1 MGPALST
8 GSGAQAPPGVW
19 TEVVGQ
25 QVAVQ
30 LLRDTVARASAPESS
45 ASPAHA
51 WLFTGPPG
59 SGRSTAAR
67 AFAAALQ
74 CDRGGCGE
82 CHSCR
87 MVLAG
92 SHPDVLVTATEATII
107 STDEARGLIQHAQRR
122 PSVGRWRVMLVEDA
136 DRLHER
142 AENALLKAIEE
153 PPARTIWL
161 LCAPSPEDVLVT
173 IRSRCRPVR
182 LRVPSVAAVAAL
194 LVKRGADPAVAAFA
208 ARAAQSHVG
217 RAQRL
222 ATDDDARIRRREV
235 LDLAFAVRGVGDAVL
250 RAGQLVEIANE
261 EAGAATG
268 DRDARE
274 KSSLLRALGYEGES
288 RLPPSI
294 RAQVRT
300 MEGEQK
306 KRANRF
312 KRDVVDRALLDL
324 LSVYRDVLVVQLGA
338 DVELVNGAERERIVR
353 LARDASPEATLR
365 RMDAIGEA
373 RLRIV
378 TNASPL
384 MVVEAMAVQLVTT
397 T

>member
-1 MGPALST
+1 M
-8 GSGAQAPPGVW
+8 
-19 TEVVGQ
+19 VGQ
-25 QVAVQ
+25 AEAVEQ
-30 LLRDTVARASAPESS
+30 LSSTVRRARPEGGGR
-45 ASPAHA
+45 SPAHA

-74 CDRGGCGE
+74 CPDGGCGR
-82 CHSCR
+82 CRSCR
-87 MVLAG
+87 TVLGG

-107 STDEARGLIQHAQRR
+107 DVKTARGLIQQAQRR

-136 DRLHER
+136 DRLNDPG
-142 AENALLKAIEE
+142 ANALLKAIEE
-153 PPARTIWL
+153 PPPRTIWL

-173 IRSRCRPVR
+173 VRSRCRPVR
-182 LRVPSVAAVAAL
+182 LRVPSVQDVAAL
-194 LVKRGADPAVAAFA
+194 LVRRGAEPAIAAFA

-217 RAQRL
+217 RAHRL

-250 RAGQLVEIANE
+250 RAGQLVDIANE
-261 EAGAATG
+261 EAGASTG

-274 KSSLLRALGYEGES
+274 KAALLRALGYEGES
-288 RLPPSI
+288 RLPPPI

-300 MEGEQK
+300 LEADQK

-324 LSVYRDVLVVQLGA
+324 LSVYRDVLVVQLSA
-338 DVELVNGAERERIVR
+338 DVDLVNGSERDRVAR
-353 LARDASPEATLR
+353 LARDSSPELTLR

-384 MVVEAMAVQLVTT
+384 MVVEAMAVQLVAAT
-397 T
+397 

>member
-1 MGPALST
+1 MTAAAVASE
-8 GSGAQAPPGVW
+8 GVW
-19 TEVVGQ
+19 SQVVGQ
-25 QVAVQ
+25 PEAVAQLRTTVQ
-30 LLRDTVARASAPESS
+30 RAAPSEGVA
-45 ASPAHA
+45 PAHA

-74 CDRGGCGE
+74 CEQQGCGT

-87 MVLAG
+87 TVFAG

-107 STDEARGLIQHAQRR
+107 NVKTARGLIQQAQRR

-136 DRLHER
+136 DRLQEDG
-142 AENALLKAIEE
+142 ANALLKAIEE
-153 PPARTIWL
+153 PPPATIWL

-182 LRVPSVAAVAAL
+182 LRVPAPEAVAEL
-194 LVKRGADPAVAAFA
+194 LVARGAEPALAAFA
-208 ARAAQSHVG
+208 AKAAQSHVG

-222 ATDDDARIRRREV
+222 ATDEQARIRRREV
-235 LDLAFAVRGVGDAVL
+235 LDLAFSVRGVGDAVV
-250 RAGQLVEIANE
+250 RAGQLVEVANE
-261 EAGAATG
+261 EAAAATT

-274 KSSLLRALGYEGES
+274 KAALLRALGYEGES

-294 RAQVRT
+294 RTQVRAL
-300 MEGEQK
+300 EADQK
-306 KRANRF
+306 RRANRV
-312 KRDVVDRALLDL
+312 KRDAVDRALLDL
-324 LSVYRDVLVVQLGA
+324 LTVYRDVLVVQLGA
-338 DVELVNGAERERIVR
+338 DVGLVNGSERDRVQR
-353 LARDASPEATLR
+353 LARDSDPRTTLH

-384 MVVEAMAVQLVTT
+384 MVVEAMAVQLVSIA
-397 T
+397 

>member
-1 MGPALST
+1 VTTTTPA
-8 GSGAQAPPGVW
+8 AAPAAGVW
-19 TEVVGQ
+19 TDVVGQ
-25 QVAVQ
+25 QDAVEQ
-30 LLRDTVARASAPESS
+30 LRETVRRASAEGGGT
-45 ASPAHA
+45 APAHA

-74 CDRGGCGE
+74 CEQGGCGT

-87 MVLAG
+87 TVMAG
-92 SHPDVLVTATEATII
+92 SHPDVLVTATETSII
-107 STDEARGLIQHAQRR
+107 STEMARDLIQQAQRR
-122 PSVGRWRVMLVEDA
+122 PSIGRWRVMLVEDA

-153 PPARTIWL
+153 PPPRTIWL

-173 IRSRCRPVR
+173 VRSRSRPVR
-182 LRVPSVAAVAAL
+182 LRVPSAEAVTEL

-208 ARAAQSHVG
+208 ARAAQNHVG
-217 RAQRL
+217 RAYRL

-250 RAGQLVEIANE
+250 RAGHLVEIANE
-261 EAGAATG
+261 EAAASTG
-268 DRDARE
+268 DRDVRE
-274 KSSLLRALGYEGES
+274 KAALLRALGYEGES
-288 RLPPSI
+288 RLPPPI
-294 RAQVRT
+294 RAQVRA
-300 MEGEQK
+300 MEAEQK

-312 KRDVVDRALLDL
+312 RRDAVDRAMLDL
-324 LSVYRDVLVVQLGA
+324 LSVYRDVLVVQIGA
-338 DVELVNGAERERIVR
+338 QVDLVNGAERDRVLR
-353 LARDASPEATLR
+353 LARDSSPEATLR

>member
-1 MGPALST
+1 VTAASVEPA
-8 GSGAQAPPGVW
+8 AADGVW
-19 TEVVGQ
+19 AEVVGQ
-25 QVAVQ
+25 PEAVAQLRTTVQ
-30 LLRDTVARASAPESS
+30 RAA
-45 ASPAHA
+45 ADDDATPAHA

-74 CDRGGCGE
+74 CERQGCGT

-87 MVLAG
+87 TVLAG

-107 STDEARGLIQHAQRR
+107 NVKSARALIQQAQRR
-122 PSVGRWRVMLVEDA
+122 PSVGRWRVMVVEDA
-136 DRLHER
+136 DRLQDDG
-142 AENALLKAIEE
+142 ANALLKAIEE
-153 PPARTIWL
+153 PPPRTVWL

-182 LRVPSVAAVAAL
+182 LRVPSPEAVAEL
-194 LVKRGADPAVAAFA
+194 LVARGAEPALAAFA
-208 ARAAQSHVG
+208 AKAAQSHVG

-222 ATDDDARIRRREV
+222 ATDEQARIRRREV
-235 LDLAFAVRGVGDAVL
+235 LDLAFSVRGVGDAVV
-250 RAGQLVEIANE
+250 RAGQLVEVANE
-261 EAGAATG
+261 EAAASTT

-274 KSSLLRALGYEGES
+274 RAALLRALGYEGES

-294 RAQVRT
+294 RTQVKAL
-300 MEGEQK
+300 EGDQK
-306 KRANRF
+306 RRANRV
-312 KRDVVDRALLDL
+312 KRDAVDRALLDL
-324 LSVYRDVLVVQLGA
+324 LTVYRDVLVVQLGA
-338 DVELVNGAERERIVR
+338 DVGLVNGSERDRVLR
-353 LARDASPEATLR
+353 LARDSDPRTTLR

-397 T
+397 A